1 MTLKLYTTRW
11 DCDSSEGRLQGTPH
25 PPQRPPYRA
34 CTRHGRLQSLV
45 MTQDNGYR
53 SSPNC
58 CDANDGKSTASNY
71 TNGAQSNKRD
81 ILC

>member
-45 MTQDNGYR
+45 RLKTRLPLWPKIAAMLMTAKAKQAIIPMGRRAAKDV
-53 SSPNC
+53 
-58 CDANDGKSTASNY
+58 
-71 TNGAQSNKRD
+71 
-81 ILC
+81 LC